1 MRFEVIVDTVLE
13 VPTSAGVSDSET
25 VVTASPVYL
34 IKLCVISFPY
44 RSNNKILQHY

>member
-1 MRFEVIVDTVLE
+1 MRFEVIVDTALE
-13 VPTSAGVSDSET
+13 VPTGASDSET